1 MDTGGTCYVRVIV
14 VFLRENTHRASVM
27 VDDTGGRTGASS
39 RRQFILAGG
48 AVGIAGLAGC
58 SGSTGD
64 SGSSGETVGTSSSS
78 GGDGTDGN
86 SGESG
91 DPLLADSS
99 AFDAE
104 SPNWEENNYLSTPL
118 IEAGYER
125 GGRTDLESMGS
136 REVEEVPH
144 GEPVQ
149 ETPEDESEW
158 LEPDTLVFTESPSE
172 DVQGRYE
179 EDFQAIFDQIE
190 EETGLPVEYNRV
202 DSYAASVE
210 AMRSERAHIANFATG
225 ATCFA
230 VNLCGAVP
238 FAAGIAPG
246 SSFGYRLF
254 ATTRA
259 DATEIQS
266 VEDFAND
273 DVRMAHAEP
282 SSNSGH
288 QAPSALFDQYFD
300 VTAGEDYEI
309 NFSGGHSQTTR
320 GIAAGDY
327 DAGPICS
334 TCLLDTVEGDSNLSF
349 DDLKVVW
356 ASNPFPN
363 GPIAYRY
370 NLHPDIQEG
379 IRAAWLDSNFAGTAY
394 ADRTG
399 YEEYVPIEYRRHW
412 YDIMVIQRYNG
423 VEYTQGSLSE

>member
-1 MDTGGTCYVRVIV
+1 
-14 VFLRENTHRASVM
+14 M
-27 VDDTGGRTGASS
+27 VDDSGGRTEASS
-39 RRQFILAGG
+39 RRRFILAGG

-58 SGSTGD
+58 SGGSG
-64 SGSSGETVGTSSSS
+64 GSSGETVGTGGS
-78 GGDGTDGN
+78 GGDGG
-86 SGESG
+86 SGDSDESG
-91 DPLLADSS
+91 DPLLAESS
-99 AFDAE
+99 AFDAQE
-104 SPNWEENNYLSTPL
+104 PNWEENNYLATPL
-118 IEAGYER
+118 VDAGYER
-125 GGRTDLESMGS
+125 GGQADLERMGN

-144 GEPVQ
+144 GEPVR

-179 EDFQAIFDQIE
+179 EDFQAVFDRIE

-202 DSYAASVE
+202 NNYAASVE
-210 AMRSERAHIANFATG
+210 AMRSERAHIANFSTG
-225 ATCFA
+225 TTAFA
-230 VNLCGAVP
+230 VNLAGAVP
-238 FAAGIAPG
+238 FAAGVAPDG
-246 SSFGYRLF
+246 AFGYRLF

-259 DATEIQS
+259 DADEIQS
-266 VEDFAND
+266 VEDFADD

-282 SSNSGH
+282 ASNSGH

-334 TCLLDTVEGDSNLSF
+334 TCMLDTVEADSGLSF
-349 DDLKVVW
+349 DEFKVVW
-356 ASNPFPN
+356 ASAPFPN

-370 NLHPDIQEG
+370 NLHPDIIEG
-379 IRAAWLDSNFAGTAY
+379 IRAAWLDSDFADTRY
-394 ADRTG
+394 AERTG
-399 YEEYVPIEYRRHW
+399 YEEYVPVEYRRHW